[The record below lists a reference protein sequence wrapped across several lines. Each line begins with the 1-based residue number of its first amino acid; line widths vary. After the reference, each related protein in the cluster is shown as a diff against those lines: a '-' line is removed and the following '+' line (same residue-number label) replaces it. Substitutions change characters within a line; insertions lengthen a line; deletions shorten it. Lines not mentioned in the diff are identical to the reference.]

1 MFGAIGRS
9 ITLLKVCLRVL
20 KADKELVLFPALS
33 AAGVVVL
40 VLAFVGIWIGV
51 GAVDRL
57 DDGAVGGVD
66 VLLAALYYILT
77 TFVII
82 FFNSALVFAAYERLT
97 GGDPT
102 VRSGLKG
109 AWDRVGTIFMWAVI
123 AGTVG
128 LILHVVSAMARQRGG
143 IVGQIVAWLLKGSWA
158 VITFFVVPLIVI
170 EGRSVGG
177 AFGTSFSMLRRTW
190 GEQVAGRFGL
200 GIAGFLAFL
209 VFAGIVAL
217 LFAVLSP
224 LGTAGVIIATAI
236 AFVLGGGLAAV
247 FASLEGIYK
256 AALYQ
261 YAATGQVPALFP
273 SDVIQGAFGQSR

>member
-20 KADKELVLFPALS
+20 KADKELVLFPVLS

-40 VLAFVGIWIGV
+40 VLAFMGIWV
-51 GAVDRL
+51 GAGAIERV
-57 DDGAVGGVD
+57 DDGSIGGVD
-66 VLLAALYYILT
+66 VLLAALFYILI
-77 TFVII
+77 TFVVI
-82 FFNSALVFAAYERLT
+82 FFNSALVHAAHERLT

-128 LILHVVSAMARQRGG
+128 LILHVVSALARQRGG
-143 IVGQIVAWLLKGSWA
+143 IVGQIVAWMLKGSWT

-190 GEQVAGRFGL
+190 GEQLAGRFGL
-200 GIAGFLAFL
+200 GIAGFLTFL
-209 VFAGIVAL
+209 VAAGVIAL
-217 LFAVLSP
+217 LAAALSP
-224 LGTAGVIIATAI
+224 LGTAGTVVTVGIGALLVAG
-236 AFVLGGGLAAV
+236 VAAV
-247 FASLEGIYK
+247 FAALEGIYK

-273 SDVIQGAFGQSR
+273 SDVIEGAFGQSR

>member
-20 KADKELVLFPALS
+20 KADKELVLFPVLS
-33 AAGVVVL
+33 GAGVIAL
-40 VLAFVGIWIGV
+40 MLAFGGIWIGT
-51 GAVDRL
+51 GAIDRI
-57 DDGAVGGVD
+57 DDGSLGGVD
-66 VLLAALYYILT
+66 VLLAVLIYIT
-77 TFVII
+77 ATFIII

-109 AWDRVGTIFMWAVI
+109 AWARVGTIFMWAVV

-128 LILHVVSAMARQRGG
+128 IILSIVSGLVRQQSGVLG
-143 IVGQIVAWLLKGSWA
+143 WIVGSILKGSWT
-158 VITFFVVPLIVI
+158 VITFFVIPLIVI
-170 EGRSVGG
+170 EGRPLGG
-177 AFGTSFSMLRRTW
+177 AFGGSFSMLRRTW
-190 GEQVAGRFGL
+190 GEQLGGHFGL
-200 GIAGFLAFL
+200 G
-209 VFAGIVAL
+209 FAGLLALIVVAGIFVL
-217 LFAVLSP
+217 LLAALSP
-224 LGTAGVIIATAI
+224 LGAAGTITAVGIGAV
-236 AFVLGGGLAAV
+236 LAALV
-247 FASLEGIYK
+247 AAALAALAGIYK

>member
-1 MFGAIGRS
+1 
-9 ITLLKVCLRVL
+9 
-20 KADKELVLFPALS
+20 
-33 AAGVVVL
+33 
-40 VLAFVGIWIGV
+40 
-51 GAVDRL
+51 
-57 DDGAVGGVD
+57 
-66 VLLAALYYILT
+66 
-77 TFVII
+77 
-82 FFNSALVFAAYERLT
+82 
-97 GGDPT
+97 
-102 VRSGLKG
+102 
-109 AWDRVGTIFMWAVI
+109 MWAVI

-143 IVGQIVAWLLKGSWA
+143 VVGQIVAWLLKGSWT

-170 EGRSVGG
+170 EGRSLGA

-190 GEQVAGRFGL
+190 GEQLAGRFGL

-217 LFAVLSP
+217 LFAILSP
-224 LGTAGVIIATAI
+224 LGVAGTVVATVV
-236 AFVLGGGLAAV
+236 AFVLAGALAAI

-273 SDVIQGAFGQSR
+273 TEVIQGAFGQSR

>member
-20 KADKELVLFPALS
+20 KADKELVLFPVLS
-33 AAGVVVL
+33 AGGVVVL
-40 VLAFVGIWIGV
+40 VLAFLGIWIGI
-51 GAVDRL
+51 GAVDNIE
-57 DDGAVGGVD
+57 DGAIGGVD
-66 VLLAALYYILT
+66 VLLAALFYILV

-82 FFNSALVFAAYERLT
+82 FFNSALVHAAYERLT

-128 LILHVVSAMARQRGG
+128 LILHAVSALARQRGG
-143 IVGQIVAWLLKGSWA
+143 IVGQIVAWLLKGSWT
-158 VITFFVVPLIVI
+158 VITFFVVPLIVV

-177 AFGTSFSMLRRTW
+177 AFGTSFSMIRRTW
-190 GEQVAGRFGL
+190 GEQLAGRFGL
-200 GIAGFLAFL
+200 GIAGFLTLL
-209 VFAGIVAL
+209 VAAGVIAL
-217 LFAVLSP
+217 LAAALSP
-224 LGTAGVIIATAI
+224 LGTVGTVLTVGIGALLVAGV
-236 AFVLGGGLAAV
+236 AAV
-247 FASLEGIYK
+247 FAALEGIYK

-273 SDVIQGAFGQSR
+273 TEVIQGAFGQSR

>member
-1 MFGAIGRS
+1 MLSSIGRS
-9 ITLLKVCLRVL
+9 ITLLGVCLRVL
-20 KADKELVLFPALS
+20 KADKELVIFPIIS
-33 AAGVVVL
+33 AAGVIAL
-40 VLAFVGIWIGV
+40 MLAFGGIWIGT
-51 GAVDRL
+51 GAVDRI
-57 DDGAVGGVD
+57 DDGSVGGID
-66 VLLAALYYILT
+66 VLLAVLVYIT
-77 TFVII
+77 ATFIII

-143 IVGQIVAWLLKGSWA
+143 IVGQIVAWFLKGSWT

-247 FASLEGIYK
+247 LAALEGIYK